1 MHTELLA
8 KASNKYDLVLQ
19 IARRAK
25 RIKDDVAR
33 DGTPE
38 TVKPIPRA
46 IGEMV
51 SEQHEADALPEANA

>member
-51 SEQHEADALPEANA
+51 TEQHSAEALPEANA

>member
-25 RIKDDVAR
+25 RIKDDTAR

-38 TVKPIPRA
+38 TIKPIPRA
-46 IGEMV
+46 ISEMV
-51 SEQHEADALPEANA
+51 AELATESQSESNA

>member
-25 RIKDDVAR
+25 QIKDDVAR

-51 SEQHEADALPEANA
+51 SEQHSTDALPEANA

>member
-51 SEQHEADALPEANA
+51 DEQHATDALPEANA

>member
-51 SEQHEADALPEANA
+51 DEQSEAGALPEANV

>member
-51 SEQHEADALPEANA
+51 SEQDEAAALSDNA

>member
-8 KASNKYDLVLQ
+8 KASNKYDLVMQ

-25 RIKDDVAR
+25 RIKDEVSR

-46 IGEMV
+46 IGEMND
-51 SEQHEADALPEANA
+51 EQHALTQANI